1 MRGSAAAV
9 GDGEGGATG
18 AEPASNGKIHHAYF
32 ILAKVGQGLTAIGA
46 TATPVWP
53 ATGLGLAAVLL
64 CGLRV
69 WPAIFVAAFAA
80 TATTEVANATLEGT
94 LLAASGVATGYA
106 LEAVVGGYLAAVWS
120 SGARTFDTST
130 GVLKFALIGLAPGT
144 ALSAGIGTASLSLA
158 GYVDWSDFA
167 SIGFAWWLG
176 DVAGALVI
184 TPVIV
189 LWARSAWRGLAP
201 GEVLE
206 AGVVLLL
213 AAAVGFVLFDPPI
226 EAPIRGSLGF
236 LAILP
241 LLWATLRCRPAVTA
255 TAALILACFAVAA
268 AVTGGRPIAEAPP
281 EASFLLLVMFMVSI
295 AVPSLAVSADI
306 AARKRREGSLRQ
318 QEQDLRAMFSQAVIG
333 MAQVDPAGRLLLV
346 NGRFCEI
353 VQRSSAELHATAAAG
368 DYRSRRRAR
377 PAGRDG
383 ACDPHRRGHSPS
395 RAGAFCRT
403 ARAPGSAAISPPSP
417 IRTAPCVSWRS
428 PRT

>member
-1 MRGSAAAV
+1 MHKARSEPLTVTHARGAARFAV
-9 GDGEGGATG
+9 ELLVVGL
-18 AEPASNGKIHHAYF
+18 AYF

-106 LEAVVGGYLAAVWS
+106 LEAVVGGYLAAIWS
-120 SGARTFDTST
+120 GGVRTFDTST

-158 GYVDWSDFA
+158 GYVEWSDFPA
-167 SIGFAWWLG
+167 IGFAWWLG

-189 LWARSAWRGLAP
+189 LWARRDWRGLAP

-226 EAPIRGSLGF
+226 EAAAIRSSLGF

-241 LLWATLRCRPAVTA
+241 LLWATLRCDPAVTT

-281 EASFLLLVMFMVSI
+281 EASFLLLVLFMIGI

-318 QEQDLRAMFSQAVIG
+318 REQDLRAMFSQAVIG
-333 MAQVDPAGRLLLV
+333 MAQIDPAGRLLLV

-353 VQRSSAELHATAAAG
+353 VQRSSAELMRLRLQEIT
-368 DYRSRRRAR
+368 
-377 PAGRDG
+377 
-383 ACDPHRRGHSPS
+383 DPDDLP
-395 RAGAFCRT
+395 
-403 ARAPGSAAISPPSP
+403 
-417 IRTAPCVSWRS
+417 
-428 PRT
+428 